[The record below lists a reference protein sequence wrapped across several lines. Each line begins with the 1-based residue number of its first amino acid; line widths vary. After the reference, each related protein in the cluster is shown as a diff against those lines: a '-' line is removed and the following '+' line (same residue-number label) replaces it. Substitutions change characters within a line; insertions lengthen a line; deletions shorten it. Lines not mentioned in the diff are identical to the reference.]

1 MAIKSGKPL
10 ASIPSCISAF
20 QQIHIEKS
28 PPFLHV
34 EKARMF

>member
-1 MAIKSGKPL
+1 MAIKSGKTVG
-10 ASIPSCISAF
+10 SIPSCISAF
-20 QQIHIEKS
+20 QQIHKKI

>member
-28 PPFLHV
+28 HRFPV

>member
-10 ASIPSCISAF
+10 AIPSCISAF
-20 QQIHIEKS
+20 QQIHIEKY

-34 EKARMF
+34 EKAHMF